1 MARASM
7 SGFAMLLTSVVV
19 FAAAASCSN
28 RDEAITQEELVR
40 RTQELLDGVTTG
52 DRKPWERYFAE
63 DSLDHDEKG
72 RSMDKRALVAD
83 ITPPPADWSGSV
95 KLTHPESRIFGDS
108 AILSYDVAETEVISG
123 QEVHARYH
131 TSDTWVRRNGTWQIV
146 AEQVLRYYEDPAAGT
161 PDIAKFAGYA
171 GAYELA
177 AGVTRKVW
185 SEGDALFI
193 QRLDKPKEQLFTE
206 AGDLFFRKGVEGR
219 LLFRR
224 DAQGKVDALI
234 DRRNNEDIM
243 WRKSR

>member
-1 MARASM
+1 
-7 SGFAMLLTSVVV
+7 MLLTGVTL

-28 RDEAITQEELVR
+28 RDEVITQAELVR
-40 RTQELLDGVTTG
+40 RTQELLDGVTAG

-72 RSMDKRALVAD
+72 RAMDKKALVAD

-95 KLTHPESRIFGDS
+95 KLSHPESRIFGDA

-131 TSDTWVRRNGTWQIV
+131 TTDTWVRRRGAWQIV
-146 AEQVLRYYEDPAAGT
+146 AEQALRYYEDPAAGT
-161 PDIAKFAGYA
+161 PDIAAFAGYA

-185 SEGDALFI
+185 SEGDALFM
-193 QRLDKPKEQLFTE
+193 QRLGKPREQLFTE
-206 AGDLFFRKGVEGR
+206 AGDVFFRKGVEGR

-234 DRRNNEDIM
+234 DRRNNEDIV
-243 WRKSR
+243 WHKSR

>member
-1 MARASM
+1 
-7 SGFAMLLTSVVV
+7 MLLTSVVI

-40 RTQELLDGVTTG
+40 RTQQLLDGVTTG
-52 DRKPWERYFAE
+52 DRKPWERYFAD
-63 DSLDHDEKG
+63 DSVDHDEKG
-72 RSMDKRALVAD
+72 RIMDKKALVAD

-95 KLTHPESRIFGDS
+95 KLNHPQSRIFVDS

-131 TSDTWVRRNGTWQIV
+131 TTDTWVRRNGAWQIV

-161 PDIAKFAGYA
+161 PDIARFPDYA
-171 GAYELA
+171 GVYELA
-177 AGVTRKVW
+177 VGVTRKVW

-193 QRLDKPKEQLFTE
+193 QRLDKPKQQLFTE

-224 DAQGKVDALI
+224 DVRRKVDALI
-234 DRRNNEDIM
+234 DRRNNEDIV
-243 WRKSR
+243 WHKSR